1 MIVDQKPLLTEV
13 IESFLYEYEYLLFVF
28 IQRISVMRW
37 ALALARLMV
46 LLVEKEAE

>member
-13 IESFLYEYEYLLFVF
+13 IEGLLYECKYLLFAF